1 LLLVSFAKAP
11 VEGFEIELEFAQALR
26 LKSTY
31 LENEYLRLM
40 ILTKID
46 GRIHVGYD
54 KKTGYAV
61 TRGQS
66 GTTNCSSLN
75 P

>member
-11 VEGFEIELEFAQALR
+11 VEGFDIKVEFAQALR
-26 LKSTY
+26 LKSTP